1 MKTVKM
7 KKKKKLI
14 FVVSFIIVFIILIAV
29 AYNSYSA
36 TKEYYLGDT
45 NLDNQITLSDEL
57 LLLRHIYSLKSDK
70 NENWRL
76 SGDAVVNADINEDK
90 KIDMSDVLYMKRY
103 LLAQK
108 DTGIAEKHTEWTK
121 LCKKITKESTDIIK
135 TYTLAIKPG
144 DQTYTRETKT
154 TMTITAPEVSYT
166 VSFNG
171 NEGTSPDKEKSIRNF
186 SNWTLSGAGK
196 VEDKKASPTTYT
208 FGEGDATLTANY
220 SKEGNSIILPN
231 AKREEYVVEGWYDS
245 KELKNK
251 VGNVGDSY
259 TPTQDITLYAN
270 WTKQK
275 VEPTS
280 VELNKKDVLIDIS
293 DNKTEKLTAKIVPA
307 NSNYNE
313 NLTWTSNNP
322 SVAEVS
328 KDGEII
334 GVSNGKAT
342 ITVKTENGKSS
353 TCEVTVQTSPTGVA
367 LDVTEKTIDLS
378 GNKIFTIKP
387 TIIPETANV
396 NNKIKARTSDEKIAT
411 VTEQGEVTG
420 VANGNAKITFYTENG
435 RFATCNVNVVT
446 SPTSIS
452 LDKTSIS
459 LDKDSSTYQLTAV
472 IEPSTSN
479 IKTELTWKS
488 SNTNVATVSKNGL
501 VTGKTTG
508 TAQITV
514 ETGNGKTATCNVD
527 VKIDQTE
534 PEKPIQIT
542 LNKNTTTIDLSTTVT
557 EKLVATTNSTEKL
570 TWNSS
575 NTNVATVSDDG
586 LVTGKANGETTI
598 TVSTETGESATCEV
612 TVQTSATGITINITE
627 QTLDMSSEKTFRLT
641 PTVIPPTANVNREI
655 KINSSNP
662 NVATISSN
670 GTVTAM
676 SNGTTIITFRLKNGK
691 EAKCNVTVQTSPTS
705 VSLNKTSVSL
715 DSNSSTEQLVA
726 TINPATSNIDTGLTW
741 NSSNSNVATVSSQG
755 LVTAKATGTTQIT
768 VETENGR
775 TATCDVDVKMDSTET
790 SNLKLNKEAITIDLS
805 ESKTEKLI
813 ATTNAPGG
821 LNWSSDNED
830 VATVS
835 REGLVTGKANGQAII
850 TVIDSSG
857 EIVTC
862 NVTVQTSPT
871 NITLNVTNQ
880 TLDISGTKTFSIIAN
895 VEPSTANVNNKIYL
909 ESNNRSVATVSENG
923 LVTGIANGMTE
934 IVARTSNGKEARCN
948 VKVQTSPTGV
958 ALNVT
963 EQTLDLN
970 GTKTFRIAVD
980 ILPLTANVY
989 TTLYIKSSN
998 PNVATVTEDG
1008 TVTAVSSGK
1017 TTITIETE
1025 NGKSAT
1031 CEVTV
1036 LESQVEPTNIY
1047 FAENKD
1053 DATKY
1058 ISVKKGESTTIKAV
1072 VEPSDAKS
1080 DITYSIISGNSRVAN
1095 INSTTGEITGKQ
1107 AGVVTVQAKTTN
1119 GLSTT
1124 IKVNVKIGNEAFDTY
1139 STIKLRA
1146 NTSNDLLYSK
1156 AVDFASNSAIGEA
1169 SHFQTFAVASDGDIY
1184 YCSYPGGAIGTT
1196 NTSAK
1201 MNISIGHPNETPYK
1215 CMTLNYF
1222 GHGSGFD
1229 LEKGSGGGKVWIDSI
1244 TQGNSNGKYDHGY
1257 AITRIQWANK
1267 SEYYFAAGTV
1277 KLKNTSGKVL
1287 KTYENSAGENFIF
1300 TTNGKVTTPLRIAID
1315 ETNRLMGIKKGN
1327 NYYVFDLDEALGI
1340 SDKTYEIDTYID
1352 DYQDCIVEVQ
1362 AKDFSL
1368 IEPLTEFKIPSPGS
1382 EEDVTWH
1389 AWQGF
1394 DLDGDYIYIG
1404 EGGYT
1409 NKVTPT
1415 LWDYKAFVSVFDYMY
1430 AYNGNTLTKK
1440 KTEVAAVN
1448 DEWSAS
1454 KKLLALMGDNG
1465 AAGNYHKAQLE
1476 GIRVTTQGGVKEMY
1490 LGFDSVFKSTGKR
1503 SANVLKYTY

>member
-7 KKKKKLI
+7 KKKKKII
-14 FVVSFIIVFIILIAV
+14 FFISFIIAFIMLITI

-144 DQTYTRETKT
+144 NQTYTRETKT

-220 SKEGNSIILPN
+220 NKEGNSIILPN

-270 WTKQK
+270 WIKQK

-342 ITVKTENGKSS
+342 ITVK
-353 TCEVTVQTSPTGVA
+353 
-367 LDVTEKTIDLS
+367 
-378 GNKIFTIKP
+378 
-387 TIIPETANV
+387 
-396 NNKIKARTSDEKIAT
+396 
-411 VTEQGEVTG
+411 
-420 VANGNAKITFYTENG
+420 TENG

-570 TWNSS
+570 TWKSS

-612 TVQTSATGITINITE
+612 TVQTSATGITVNITE

-923 LVTGIANGMTE
+923 LVTGIANGTTE

-970 GTKTFRIAVD
+970 GTKTFKIAVD

-1036 LESQVEPTNIY
+1036 LESQAEPTNIY

-1107 AGVVTVQAKTTN
+1107 AGVVTVQAKTSN

-1124 IKVNVKIGNEAFDTY
+1124 IKVNVKIGNQVFNTA
-1139 STIKLRA
+1139 KLSA
-1146 NTSNDLLYSK
+1146 TSYTTSSLLYSK
-1156 AVDFASNSAIGEA
+1156 KVDIGARFSTKIA
-1169 SHFQTFAVASDGDIY
+1169 SHMQSFDIDSTGKIY
-1184 YCSYPGGAIGTT
+1184 YGSNGEGTKKDSYITYA
-1196 NTSAK
+1196 AK
-1201 MNISIGHPNETPYK
+1201 NKVSSNY
-1215 CMTLNYF
+1215 MTITYF
-1222 GHGSGFD
+1222 GHQSAIDMEKSGNDCYVWVDALSTKHGTFGYSSNVVVSRMKYI
-1229 LEKGSGGGKVWIDSI
+1229 KGA
-1244 TQGNSNGKYDHGY
+1244 TYN
-1257 AITRIQWANK
+1257 
-1267 SEYYFAAGTV
+1267 FAMGTV
-1277 KLKNTSGKVL
+1277 KVKDTSGKLL
-1287 KTYENSAGENFIF
+1287 KTYNNTEGQNFVY
-1300 TTNGKVTTPLRIAID
+1300 VTVNNNMLKMHASVD
-1315 ETNRLMGIKKGN
+1315 EENRLLAI
-1327 NYYVFDLDEALGI
+1327 YYSKAIYIYDLDEALSI
-1340 SDKTYEIDTYID
+1340 PNTTYEQKVETD
-1352 DYQDCIVEVQ
+1352 DGQRIIEYE
-1362 AKDFSL
+1362 AKNLNS
-1368 IEPLTEFKIPSPGS
+1368 IKKLTTITIQTGTNLDSDILS
-1382 EEDVTWH
+1382 Y
-1389 AWQGF
+1389 AMQGF
-1394 DLDGDYIYIG
+1394 DLDGDYVYVAEGYMYKVDGTYKCASRAYVTAFNYMYNNNGNKPAKARKEVIAYNNTKSKDFLTTIG
-1404 EGGYT
+1404 DT
-1409 NKVTPT
+1409 NK
-1415 LWDYKAFVSVFDYMY
+1415 A
-1430 AYNGNTLTKK
+1430 
-1440 KTEVAAVN
+1440 EI
-1448 DEWSAS
+1448 
-1454 KKLLALMGDNG
+1454 
-1465 AAGNYHKAQLE
+1465 E
-1476 GIRVTTQGGVKEMY
+1476 GIKVDSSGTNPIMY
-1490 LGFDSVFKSTGKR
+1490 LGLMTSYKSTSTK
-1503 SANVLKYTY
+1503 SANILKYTY

>member
-7 KKKKKLI
+7 KKKKKII
-14 FVVSFIIVFIILIAV
+14 FFISFIIAFIMLITI

-154 TMTITAPEVSYT
+154 TMTVTAPEVSYT

-186 SNWTLSGAGK
+186 SNWILSGAGK

-220 SKEGNSIILPN
+220 NKEGNSIILPN

-570 TWNSS
+570 TWKSS

-871 NITLNVTNQ
+871 
-880 TLDISGTKTFSIIAN
+880 
-895 VEPSTANVNNKIYL
+895 
-909 ESNNRSVATVSENG
+909 
-923 LVTGIANGMTE
+923 
-934 IVARTSNGKEARCN
+934 
-948 VKVQTSPTGV
+948 GV

-1169 SHFQTFAVASDGDIY
+1169 SHFQTFAVASNGDIY

>member
-7 KKKKKLI
+7 KKKKKII
-14 FVVSFIIVFIILIAV
+14 FFISFIIAFIMLITI

-154 TMTITAPEVSYT
+154 TMTVTAPEVSYT

-186 SNWTLSGAGK
+186 SNWILSGAGK

-220 SKEGNSIILPN
+220 NKEGNSIILPN

-570 TWNSS
+570 TWKSS

-862 NVTVQTSPT
+862 NVT
-871 NITLNVTNQ
+871 
-880 TLDISGTKTFSIIAN
+880 
-895 VEPSTANVNNKIYL
+895 
-909 ESNNRSVATVSENG
+909 
-923 LVTGIANGMTE
+923 
-934 IVARTSNGKEARCN
+934 
-948 VKVQTSPTGV
+948 VQTSPTGV